1 MDYGYTKQFFYFFSE
16 KSYWEDKILR
26 FENIFYNK
34 MIEIKWFI
42 HNVKYIRNIE
52 KGQNIHKN
60 YCTKMSIIEIYSSYK
75 QLKFV
80 LVEMMIMKWCREDQI
95 FE

>member
-34 MIEIKWFI
+34 MIEYLYIMLNIFEILKKAKIYTKIVVQKCRLKFI
-42 HNVKYIRNIE
+42 QVTSNW
-52 KGQNIHKN
+52 
-60 YCTKMSIIEIYSSYK
+60 SSY
-75 QLKFV
+75 
-80 LVEMMIMKWCREDQI
+80 
-95 FE
+95 

>member
-34 MIEIKWFI
+34 MIEYLYIMLNIFEISKKAKIYTKIVVQKCRLLKFI
-42 HNVKYIRNIE
+42 QVTSNW
-52 KGQNIHKN
+52 
-60 YCTKMSIIEIYSSYK
+60 SSY
-75 QLKFV
+75 
-80 LVEMMIMKWCREDQI
+80 
-95 FE
+95 

>member
-34 MIEIKWFI
+34 MIEYLYIMLNIFEISKKPKIYTKIVVQKCRLLKFI
-42 HNVKYIRNIE
+42 QVTSNW
-52 KGQNIHKN
+52 
-60 YCTKMSIIEIYSSYK
+60 SSY
-75 QLKFV
+75 
-80 LVEMMIMKWCREDQI
+80 
-95 FE
+95 

>member
-34 MIEIKWFI
+34 MIEYLYIMLNIFEILKKAKIYTKIVVQKCRLLKFI
-42 HNVKYIRNIE
+42 QITSNW
-52 KGQNIHKN
+52 
-60 YCTKMSIIEIYSSYK
+60 SSY
-75 QLKFV
+75 
-80 LVEMMIMKWCREDQI
+80 
-95 FE
+95 